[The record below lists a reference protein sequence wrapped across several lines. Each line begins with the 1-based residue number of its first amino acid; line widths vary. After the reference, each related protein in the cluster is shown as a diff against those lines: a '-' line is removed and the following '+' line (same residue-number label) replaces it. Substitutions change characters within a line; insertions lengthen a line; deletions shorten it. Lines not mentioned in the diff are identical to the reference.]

1 MSTGANN
8 TGFPFEGNQ
17 DSSLNKKSKWFKRPW
32 KQSYRKIPISID
44 AKLNQ
49 FKGGAIKVASAREVP
64 VHQIQQGLFTSVG
77 IYFES
82 GNLHIPEQNII
93 PALDGGVWARRN
105 IEGWEIVRRDLPKIS
120 RYFSVEVPNFGDW
133 AKGSHEMVYT
143 RECYQREVVGPL
155 EARMKITIESAIED
169 LNTIL
174 FSFELDYLFDPEETD
189 FRKQLLLGIN
199 LMQQTTGCSDVF
211 PADVSKEEILKTR
224 TVNWEIL
231 PQGISDREFVRIITN
246 NRSEAVSELVIERF
260 HALQDLNPE
269 RIIRGTNMGTTAYY
283 GAQFADDLVIFENIR
298 YGNALYVMFGDWESL
313 SKLSRTELLKNPVGF
328 ERIVHRSGWK
338 RRLAYVV
345 NHHRS

>member
-1 MSTGANN
+1 
-8 TGFPFEGNQ
+8 
-17 DSSLNKKSKWFKRPW
+17 
-32 KQSYRKIPISID
+32 
-44 AKLNQ
+44 
-49 FKGGAIKVASAREVP
+49 
-64 VHQIQQGLFTSVG
+64 
-77 IYFES
+77 
-82 GNLHIPEQNII
+82 
-93 PALDGGVWARRN
+93 
-105 IEGWEIVRRDLPKIS
+105 
-120 RYFSVEVPNFGDW
+120 
-133 AKGSHEMVYT
+133 MVYT